1 MKKLITLMAIVLG
14 IVFISVG
21 LAVAE
26 ALPAGQPLM
35 EEAPVQTK
43 AVPSQRCDEVAPADN
58 LLAQA
63 GCCSWHGGV
72 CGCSGGRT
80 LCCDGTLSPT
90 CGC

>member
-1 MKKLITLMAIVLG
+1 MKKLTALMVIALG
-14 IVFISVG
+14 IVFISVA
-21 LAVAE
+21 LAIAKSPV
-26 ALPAGQPLM
+26 GQPLT
-35 EEAPVQTK
+35 EEALVQTEV
-43 AVPSQRCDEVAPADN
+43 VPSQRCDEAASAGN